1 MDSDLISMH
10 FGAMLHCESRGDY
23 FTMRAHLKGI
33 GMELAEHADI
43 ETLRGF
49 AKLLMRVIVAID
61 EEAERGPGSLLNRTH
76 PSNVEWPRTKP
87 VAPIFVT
94 LDRIQQLEPVQNQ

>member
-1 MDSDLISMH
+1 
-10 FGAMLHCESRGDY
+10 CESRGDY

-61 EEAERGPGSLLNRTH
+61 EEAERGPGSLLDPAH
-76 PSNVEWPRTKP
+76 PANVEWPRIKP

-94 LDRIQQLEPVQNQ
+94 LDRIQQLESEQNQ